1 MNTIE
6 FLRQFRIAWYA
17 IFDLVVAFVGIY
29 LLAPLLS
36 KLFLK
41 LKISVPRRNR
51 VFLTLPLG
59 ILVHLLVWNITAM
72 TRDFIDLHGHYVL
85 KIVILISIFFGMKG
99 IKIIKK
105 DKTYSKK

>member
-1 MNTIE
+1 
-6 FLRQFRIAWYA
+6 
-17 IFDLVVAFVGIY
+17 
-29 LLAPLLS
+29 
-36 KLFLK
+36 
-41 LKISVPRRNR
+41 
-51 VFLTLPLG
+51 
-59 ILVHLLVWNITAM
+59 M